1 MLFFLLV
8 TVFILIPIIEIS
20 LFIEIGSNIGSFN
33 TICLIFLTAIIGV
46 YFVRQQG
53 LSTFQR
59 LANQIQKLE
68 TPIQTVG
75 EGLVILLS
83 GVLLITPG
91 FFTDAIGFLGLIPF
105 TRIFFI
111 KLVATFILSRYGVYK
126 KKADDTI
133 EADYFEIDESEG
145 DNK

>member
-1 MLFFLLV
+1 LFFLLV

-126 KKADDTI
+126 KEADDTI
-133 EADYFEIDESEG
+133 EADYIEIDESEG

>member
-1 MLFFLLV
+1 MFFLLL

>member
-1 MLFFLLV
+1 MFFLLV

-75 EGLVILLS
+75 EGLIILLS
-83 GVLLITPG
+83 GILLITPG
-91 FFTDAIGFLGLIPF
+91 FFTDTIGFLGLIPF
-105 TRIFFI
+105 TRIFFV

-126 KKADDTI
+126 KKADDAI

>member
-1 MLFFLLV
+1 LFFLLV

-75 EGLVILLS
+75 EGLIILLS
-83 GVLLITPG
+83 GILLITPG
-91 FFTDAIGFLGLIPF
+91 FFTDTIGFLGLIPF
-105 TRIFFI
+105 TRIFFV

-126 KKADDTI
+126 KKTDDTI
-133 EADYFEIDESEG
+133 EADYFEIDESDG

>member
-1 MLFFLLV
+1 MC
-8 TVFILIPIIEIS
+8 IRDR
-20 LFIEIGSNIGSFN
+20 GSNIGSFN

-91 FFTDAIGFLGLIPF
+91 FLTDAIGFLGLIPF

>member
-1 MLFFLLV
+1 MFFLLV
-8 TVFILIPIIEIS
+8 TIFILIPIIEIS

-68 TPIQTVG
+68 TPIQTIG

-83 GVLLITPG
+83 GILLITPG
-91 FFTDAIGFLGLIPF
+91 FFTDTIGFLGLITF
-105 TRIFFI
+105 TRIFFV

-126 KKADDTI
+126 KKTDDTI
-133 EADYFEIDESEG
+133 EADYFEIDESDG

>member
-1 MLFFLLV
+1 MFFLLV
-8 TVFILIPIIEIS
+8 TIFILIPIIEIS

-75 EGLVILLS
+75 EGLIILLS
-83 GVLLITPG
+83 GILLITPG
-91 FFTDAIGFLGLIPF
+91 FFTDTIGFLGLIPF
-105 TRIFFI
+105 TRIFFV

-126 KKADDTI
+126 KKTDDTI
-133 EADYFEIDESEG
+133 EADYFEIDESDG

>member
-1 MLFFLLV
+1 MFFLLV

-83 GVLLITPG
+83 GILLITPG

-105 TRIFFI
+105 TRIFFV

-126 KKADDTI
+126 KKTDDTI
-133 EADYFEIDESEG
+133 EADYFEIDESDG

>member
-1 MLFFLLV
+1 MFFLLV
-8 TVFILIPIIEIS
+8 TIFILIPIIEIS

-75 EGLVILLS
+75 GGLVILLS

-126 KKADDTI
+126 KKTDDTI
-133 EADYFEIDESEG
+133 EADYFEIDESDG

>member
-1 MLFFLLV
+1 MFFLLV

-59 LANQIQKLE
+59 LTNQIQKLE

>member
-1 MLFFLLV
+1 MFFLLV

-83 GVLLITPG
+83 GILLITPG
-91 FFTDAIGFLGLIPF
+91 FFTDTIGFLGLIKF
-105 TRIFFI
+105 TRIFFV

-126 KKADDTI
+126 KKTDDTI
-133 EADYFEIDESEG
+133 EADYFEIDESDG

>member
-1 MLFFLLV
+1 MFFLLV

-83 GVLLITPG
+83 GILLITPG
-91 FFTDAIGFLGLIPF
+91 FFTDTIGFLGLIPF
-105 TRIFFI
+105 TRIFFV

-126 KKADDTI
+126 KKKDDTI
-133 EADYFEIDESEG
+133 EADYFEIDESDG

>member
-1 MLFFLLV
+1 MFFLLV

-126 KKADDTI
+126 KKEDDTI

>member
-1 MLFFLLV
+1 MFFLLV

-46 YFVRQQG
+46 FFVRQQG

>member
-1 MLFFLLV
+1 MFFLLV

-111 KLVATFILSRYGVYK
+111 KLVATFILSRYGVFK

>member
-1 MLFFLLV
+1 MFFLLV

-91 FFTDAIGFLGLIPF
+91 FFTDAIGFLGLIQF

>member
-1 MLFFLLV
+1 MFFLLV

-75 EGLVILLS
+75 EGLIILLS
-83 GVLLITPG
+83 GILLITPG
-91 FFTDAIGFLGLIPF
+91 FFTDTIGFLGLIPF
-105 TRIFFI
+105 TRIFFV

>member
-1 MLFFLLV
+1 MFFLLV

-126 KKADDTI
+126 KEADDTI
-133 EADYFEIDESEG
+133 EADYIEIDESEG

>member
-1 MLFFLLV
+1 MFFLLV

-75 EGLVILLS
+75 EGLVIFLS
-83 GVLLITPG
+83 GILLITPG
-91 FFTDAIGFLGLIPF
+91 FFTDTIGFLGLIPF
-105 TRIFFI
+105 TRIFFV

-126 KKADDTI
+126 KKTDDTI
-133 EADYFEIDESEG
+133 EADYFEIDESDG

>member
-1 MLFFLLV
+1 MFFLLV

-111 KLVATFILSRYGVYK
+111 KLVATFILSRYGVYLSL
-126 KKADDTI
+126 I
-133 EADYFEIDESEG
+133 HI
-145 DNK
+145 

>member
-1 MLFFLLV
+1 MFFLLV

-46 YFVRQQG
+46 FFVRQQG

-68 TPIQTVG
+68 TPIRTVG

>member
-1 MLFFLLV
+1 MFFLLV

-68 TPIQTVG
+68 TPIQTIG

-83 GVLLITPG
+83 GILLITPG
-91 FFTDAIGFLGLIPF
+91 FFTDTIGFLGLIPF
-105 TRIFFI
+105 TRIFFV

-126 KKADDTI
+126 KKTDDTI
-133 EADYFEIDESEG
+133 EADYFEIDESDG

>member
-1 MLFFLLV
+1 MFFLLV

-59 LANQIQKLE
+59 LANQIQKFE

-83 GVLLITPG
+83 GILLITPG
-91 FFTDAIGFLGLIPF
+91 FFTDTIGFLGLIPF
-105 TRIFFI
+105 TRIFFV

-126 KKADDTI
+126 KKTDDTI
-133 EADYFEIDESEG
+133 EADYFEIDESDG

>member
-1 MLFFLLV
+1 MFFLLV

-83 GVLLITPG
+83 GILLITPG
-91 FFTDAIGFLGLIPF
+91 FFTDTIGFLGLITF
-105 TRIFFI
+105 TRIFFV

-126 KKADDTI
+126 KKTDDTI
-133 EADYFEIDESEG
+133 EADYFEIDESDG

>member
-1 MLFFLLV
+1 MFFLLV
-8 TVFILIPIIEIS
+8 TIFILIPIIEIS

-68 TPIQTVG
+68 TPIQTIG

-83 GVLLITPG
+83 GILLITPG
-91 FFTDAIGFLGLIPF
+91 FFTDTIGFLGLIPF
-105 TRIFFI
+105 TRIFFV

-126 KKADDTI
+126 KKTDDTI
-133 EADYFEIDESEG
+133 EADYFEIDESDG

>member
-1 MLFFLLV
+1 MFFLLV

-59 LANQIQKLE
+59 LAKQIQKLE
-68 TPIQTVG
+68 TPIQTVC

>member
-1 MLFFLLV
+1 MFFLLFF
-8 TVFILIPIIEIS
+8 VFILIPIIEIS

>member
-1 MLFFLLV
+1 MFFLLV

-83 GVLLITPG
+83 GILLITPG
-91 FFTDAIGFLGLIPF
+91 FFTDTIGFLGLITF
-105 TRIFFI
+105 TRIFFV